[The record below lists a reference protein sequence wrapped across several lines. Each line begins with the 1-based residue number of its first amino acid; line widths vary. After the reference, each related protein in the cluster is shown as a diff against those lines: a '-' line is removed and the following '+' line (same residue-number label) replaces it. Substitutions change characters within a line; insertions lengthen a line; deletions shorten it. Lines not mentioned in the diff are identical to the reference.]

1 MSDRALPRDAG
12 EGRGGGRGSPAARL
26 FPYLLLAPALGVVGA
41 FFVLPL
47 GFSVLGAFEGPD
59 GPTLD
64 NLRRAVAVY
73 RSDLLFTLLIVA
85 ASTALIGTGAVA
97 IGGYL
102 TLGRNRVARRLL
114 AAMYRWPL
122 FIPFIVAAQA
132 MRGFIGQNGLMN
144 NTVVWLGLMPQDW
157 AQSFLDWRG
166 IVITFVWKQL
176 PFATLLV
183 AGAMAAL
190 DRSGIE
196 AAQNMGAGRLRIL
209 FGIVLPQV
217 GRNLMVALVLS
228 FVTMMSVLS
237 VPLMISGQS
246 PSMLTVAMAWRIN
259 SLGDYGT
266 ANALGLIACIASGIV
281 AWAWLRQSAREAAR

>member
-1 MSDRALPRDAG
+1 MT
-12 EGRGGGRGSPAARL
+12 RL

-47 GFSVLGAFEGPD
+47 GFSVLGAFEGPE

-64 NLRRAVAVY
+64 NLGRAFGLY
-73 RSDLLFTLLIVA
+73 RMDLLFTLVIVA
-85 ASTALIGTGAVA
+85 ASTALIGLGAVA

-102 TLGRNRVARRLL
+102 TLGRNRVAVRILS
-114 AAMYRWPL
+114 AMYRWPL

-144 NTVVWLGLMPQDW
+144 NTLVWIGLMPQEW

-196 AAQNMGAGRLRIL
+196 AAQNLGAGRLRIL
-209 FGIVLPQV
+209 LGIVLPQV
-217 GRNLMVALVLS
+217 ARNVMVALVLS

-246 PSMLTVAMAWRIN
+246 PTMLTVAMAWRIN

-266 ANALGLIACIASGIV
+266 ANALGLVACVASGLV
-281 AWAWLRQSAREAAR
+281 AWAWLRQSAREAAAR